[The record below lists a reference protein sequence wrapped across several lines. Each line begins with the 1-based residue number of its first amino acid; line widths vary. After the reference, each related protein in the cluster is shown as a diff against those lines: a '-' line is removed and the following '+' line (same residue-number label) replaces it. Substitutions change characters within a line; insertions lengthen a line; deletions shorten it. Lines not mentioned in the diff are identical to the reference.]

1 MPSKAYWSKAMRKVL
16 SGVVAVLLTGTSGYA
31 ADIYQPEVIE
41 TPVQEAVIET
51 GGWYLRGDMGWSY
64 NKLRG
69 ADFYQGSNGT
79 YRSFDSTR
87 LKSGFTLGGGVG
99 YQINDHFRTDVT
111 LDYMFKSKFNG
122 STSGSCGVAG
132 NCISR
137 DVSSLTALSLLAN
150 AYVDIGHYGI
160 VTPYVGAG
168 IGGTY
173 VNWKGLDNTSCEDGD
188 PTNCDPTFRHR
199 GKKSWRFTYAL
210 MAGASVDVTCN
221 LKADLG
227 YRFRHVTK
235 GEMFGF
241 NAGGGPGYD
250 KGFYSHEA
258 RAGLRYSFNG
268 CDQQAYIPPAEIP
281 IEQPVYK

>member
-1 MPSKAYWSKAMRKVL
+1 MRKVL
-16 SGVVAVLLTGTSGYA
+16 SGVVAVLLTGSTSGYA
-31 ADIYQPEVIE
+31 ADLYEPQVIE
-41 TPVQEAVIET
+41 APVQETVIET
-51 GGWYLRGDMGWSY
+51 GGWYLRGDAGWSY

-69 ADFYQGSNGT
+69 AHYFQGSNSLV
-79 YRSFDSTR
+79 RDFDTAR
-87 LKSGFTLGGGVG
+87 LKSGFTIGGGVG

-122 STSGSCGVAG
+122 STTGGCGVAV
-132 NCISR
+132 NCTSR
-137 DVSSLTALSLLAN
+137 DVASLTALSLLAN
-150 AYVDIGHYGI
+150 AYVDIGKYGI
-160 VTPYVGAG
+160 FTPYVGAG

-173 VNWKGLDNTSCEDGD
+173 VKWGDLKNTSCENGN
-188 PTNCDPTFRHR
+188 PANCDPTIIHR

-210 MAGASVDVTCN
+210 MAGASIDVTCN
-221 LKADLG
+221 LKADVG

-235 GEMFGF
+235 GEMFGY
-241 NAGGGPGYD
+241 NLNGGPGSD

-268 CDQQAYIPPAEIP
+268 CEQAAYIPPADIP

>member
-1 MPSKAYWSKAMRKVL
+1 MRKVL

-31 ADIYQPEVIE
+31 ADLYQPQVIE
-41 TPVQEAVIET
+41 APVQEAIIET
-51 GGWYLRGDMGWSY
+51 SGWYLRGDAGWSY
-64 NKLRG
+64 NKMRG
-69 ADFYQGSNGT
+69 AHFFQGSNAT
-79 YRSFDSTR
+79 LRDFDSSS
-87 LKSGFTLGGGVG
+87 LKSGFTIGGGVG
-99 YQINDHFRTDVT
+99 YQINDHFRADVT

-122 STSGSCGVAG
+122 STTGGCGVAVA
-132 NCISR
+132 CTSR
-137 DVSSLTALSLLAN
+137 DVASLNALSLLAN
-150 AYVDIGHYGI
+150 AYVDIGKYGI

-173 VNWKGLDNTSCEDGD
+173 VNWGNLDNTSCETGN
-188 PTNCDPTFRHR
+188 PANCDPTITHR
-199 GKKSWRFTYAL
+199 GRKSWRFTYAL

-235 GEMFGF
+235 GEMFGY
-241 NAGGGPGYD
+241 NLNGGPGYD

-258 RAGLRYSFNG
+258 RAGLRYSFGG
-268 CDQQAYIPPAEIP
+268 CETATYIPPAEIP

>member
-1 MPSKAYWSKAMRKVL
+1 MRKVL

-31 ADIYQPEVIE
+31 ADLYQPEVIE
-41 TPVQEAVIET
+41 APVQEAVIET
-51 GGWYLRGDMGWSY
+51 SGWYLRGDAGWSY
-64 NKLRG
+64 NKMRG
-69 ADFYQGSNGT
+69 AHFFQGSNAT
-79 YRSFDSTR
+79 LRDFDSSS
-87 LKSGFTLGGGVG
+87 LKSGFTIGGGVG
-99 YQINDHFRTDVT
+99 YQINDHFRADVT

-122 STSGSCGVAG
+122 STTGGCGVAAA
-132 NCISR
+132 CTSR
-137 DVSSLTALSLLAN
+137 DVASLNALSLLAN
-150 AYVDIGHYGI
+150 AYVDIGKYGI

-173 VNWKGLDNTSCEDGD
+173 VNWGNLDNTSCETGN
-188 PTNCDPTFRHR
+188 PANCDPTITHR
-199 GKKSWRFTYAL
+199 GRKSWRFTYAL

-235 GEMFGF
+235 GEMFGY
-241 NAGGGPGYD
+241 NLNGGPGYD

-258 RAGLRYSFNG
+258 RAGLRYSFGG
-268 CDQQAYIPPAEIP
+268 CETATYIPPAEIP